1 MSRKYALGIF
11 LAVFCCGF
19 SLGQSRD
26 DLAFII
32 KNQPVIHSHE
42 SVSSHSHASVSA
54 PTPLKNESDL
64 KWAAMAL
71 IRFYQRF
78 ISSQDGPVCNF
89 SVSCSRYGF
98 NAIQKFGIIHGVMM
112 ASDRIQRCN
121 GFGRASY
128 PQDPKTFMAID
139 LPLEMYYLGKVHQ

>member
-1 MSRKYALGIF
+1 MSRKYVFGIF
-11 LAVFCCGF
+11 LAVLCCGF

-26 DLAFII
+26 DLDFII
-32 KNQPVIHSHE
+32 KSQPVIHSHE
-42 SVSSHSHASVSA
+42 LVSA
-54 PTPLKNESDL
+54 PTPLKSESDL
-64 KWAAMAL
+64 KWAAMTL
-71 IRFYQRF
+71 IRIYQRY

-128 PQDPKTFMAID
+128 PQDPKTFLAID
-139 LPLEMYYLGKVHQ
+139 LPMEMYYLGKVHQ